1 MQHSAD
7 TLIKT
12 HTLFSKLVIIALI
25 MGVSWAATLFVLGVV
40 EDRSSRADEA
50 VAEIATKW
58 SREQTVSGPVLTIPV
73 RTSITTASGE
83 RILQEELVFLLPEA
97 LDYDV
102 SLDAEVLSRGIF
114 DAGVYTST
122 IAGSG
127 TFNLNDV
134 DINGIPGSVQWNKAR
149 LSMSIPDTRGID
161 ANAAL
166 MWDNKKS
173 AFEPGVSSVVLGE
186 TGISTSVTV
195 NQFQKAYPF
204 SFALS
209 LRGSEGL
216 NFVPLGESTTV
227 QVSSDWPA
235 PSFTGEFLP
244 KERKLDKAGFT
255 ASWAVSSFG
264 RSLEQSWLGAKE
276 VPNATIAENVQK
288 STFGVALYQDVDL
301 YTQVN
306 RSIKYSILFIALT
319 FLAFFMF
326 EVLAKLRIHPM
337 SYLLVGFAI
346 ALFYL
351 LLLSL
356 SETIGF
362 LYAYLAS
369 VVAVTGLITAYC
381 TSVLKAKKRAG
392 IIAALLVALYAY
404 LYVLL
409 QLDEL
414 SLIFGSVFL
423 FAILSTVMYLTRNID
438 WYEISDRR

>member
-1 MQHSAD
+1 MQQISGNF
-7 TLIKT
+7 KT
-12 HTLFSKLVIIALI
+12 SMLFSKLIIIAI
-25 MGVSWAATLFVLGVV
+25 VMGVTWAGTLFVLGVV
-40 EDRSSRADEA
+40 NDRSHRADEA

-58 SREQTVSGPVLTIPV
+58 SREQTVSGPILTIPV
-73 RTSITTASGE
+73 RTSVTTASGE
-83 RILQEELVFLLPEA
+83 RIFQEELIFLLPEA
-97 LDYDV
+97 LDYDI
-102 SLDAEVLSRGIF
+102 SLDTEVLSRGIF
-114 DAGVYTST
+114 DAGVYTGV

-134 DINGIPGSVQWNKAR
+134 DIYQVPGTIQWNKAR

-161 ANAAL
+161 SNAAL
-166 MWDNKKS
+166 TWDDEES

-216 NFVPLGESTTV
+216 NFVPLGKSTTV
-227 QVSSDWPA
+227 SASSNWPS

-244 KERKLDKAGFT
+244 KEREVNEAGFT

-264 RSLEQSWLGAKE
+264 RSLQQSWLGAKE
-276 VPNATIAENVQK
+276 VPNATIAENIQK
-288 STFGVALYQDVDL
+288 ATFGVALYQDVDF
-301 YTQVN
+301 YTQVD

-337 SYLLVGFAI
+337 NYLLVGLAI

-356 SETIGF
+356 SENIGF
-362 LYAYLAS
+362 LYAYLISAG
-369 VVAVTGLITAYC
+369 AVTGLITGYSR
-381 TSVLKAKKRAG
+381 SVLKAKKRAG

-423 FAILSTVMYLTRNID
+423 FAILSAVMYLTRNID
-438 WYEISDRR
+438 WYEISDGR

>member
-1 MQHSAD
+1 MQQISGNF
-7 TLIKT
+7 KT
-12 HTLFSKLVIIALI
+12 FSLFSKLIIIALI
-25 MGVSWAATLFVLGVV
+25 IGISWASTLFVLGVV
-40 EDRSSRADEA
+40 NDRSHRAAEA
-50 VAEIATKW
+50 VNEIATKW
-58 SREQTVSGPVLTIPV
+58 GREQTVSGPVLTIPV
-73 RTSITTASGE
+73 RTPVTTASGE
-83 RILQEELVFLLPEA
+83 RIFQEELVFLLPET
-97 LDYDV
+97 LDYDI

-114 DAGVYTST
+114 DAGIYTGI

-127 TFNLNDV
+127 TFKLNDI
-134 DINGIPGSVQWNKAR
+134 DIYQIPGTIQWNKAR
-149 LSMSIPDTRGID
+149 LSISIPDTRGID
-161 ANAAL
+161 SSATL
-166 MWDNKKS
+166 MWDNEES
-173 AFEPGVSSVVLGE
+173 NFEPGVSGVVLGE
-186 TGISTSVTV
+186 TGISAPVTV
-195 NQFQKAYPF
+195 SQFQKTYSF
-204 SFALS
+204 SLALS

-216 NFVPLGESTTV
+216 NVVPLGKSTTV
-227 QVSSDWPA
+227 SVRSNWPS

-244 KERKLDKAGFT
+244 KERKLDEAGFT

-264 RSLEQSWLGAKE
+264 RSFPQSWRGAKE
-276 VPNATIAENVQK
+276 VPNATVAENTQK
-288 STFGVALYQDVDL
+288 ATFGVALYQDVDF

-337 SYLLVGFAI
+337 NYLLVGLAI

-356 SETIGF
+356 SENIGF

-381 TSVLKAKKRAG
+381 RSVLKAKKRAG
-392 IIAALLVALYAY
+392 IIATLLMALYAY
-404 LYVLL
+404 LYILL

-423 FAILSTVMYLTRNID
+423 FIILSAVMYLTRNIN
-438 WYEISDRR
+438 WYEISDGR